1 MPSRAFIS
9 KTAITGAI
17 LLLLPL
23 QIKSKNYPDVPTSTG
38 HLVDVDIGSAPY
50 CPILDA
56 SPERAPGRIEIARA
70 AITIA
75 GRVGQTNDGTVGQ
88 FVKLSG
94 FTGSHHAL
102 EK

>member
-9 KTAITGAI
+9 KTAITDAI

-23 QIKSKNYPDVPTSTG
+23 QITSKNYPDAPIFTG
-38 HLVDVDIGSAPY
+38 DLVNVDVGSAPY
-50 CPILDA
+50 CPIPDA
-56 SPERAPGRIEIARA
+56 GPERASDCIEIARA
-70 AITIA
+70 ITTVVAI
-75 GRVGQTNDGTVGQ
+75 GQTNGGTVGQ
-88 FVKLSG
+88 FAKLSG